1 MAASP
6 KRVTKRAEPSHAPS
20 SLGAPITLGT
30 RLRTERERKGVAL
43 RELARRIS
51 VSPSLI
57 SQIERG
63 LVTPSVGT
71 LYALATELGI
81 ELDTLFRDAPFNK
94 TEQTHSLEARSANSI
109 ADHLA
114 GSAPMVADFGA
125 GASSG
130 HVQRKENR
138 KSIRLAGG
146 VEWERLT
153 AQSDEHVEFLLVRYE
168 VGAESCPEQSLLR
181 HGGKEYAFVMSGH
194 LGVQIGFEK
203 YELTAGDSMSFNSQ
217 IPHRLWTI
225 GNEPVVAIW
234 TIVNRTNDARGT
246 N

>member
-6 KRVTKRAEPSHAPS
+6 KSVTKREAPS
-20 SLGAPITLGT
+20 IAPSLGAPITLGT
-30 RLRTERERKGVAL
+30 RLRTEREQKGVAL
-43 RELARRIS
+43 RELARRIG

-71 LYALATELGI
+71 LYAFATELGI

-94 TEQTHSLEARSANSI
+94 TKQAAPLDAPGAASV
-109 ADHLA
+109 ADQLA
-114 GSAPMVADFGA
+114 GSAPMVADL
-125 GASSG
+125 GASPPSG
-130 HVQRKENR
+130 HVQRKDSR
-138 KSIRLAGG
+138 KCIRLAGG

-181 HGGKEYAFVMSGH
+181 HGGKEYAFVMSGRM
-194 LGVQIGFEK
+194 GVQIGFET

-225 GNEPVVAIW
+225 GNDPVVAIW